1 LLLEVVVVLL
11 AKEAVEEV
19 DKLLLLGAE
28 VVLELLLLL
37 LLLLLLPVAEVEEV
51 GVTVAE
57 PEVLE
62 APLEEAVAPPR
73 NWNWA
78 P

>member
-1 LLLEVVVVLL
+1 LLLEVLVVLL

-19 DKLLLLGAE
+19 DELLLLGAE
-28 VVLELLLLL
+28 VVLELLL